1 MKLIA
6 NNKKAYYDYFIE
18 EKFEAGLCLEGSE
31 VKSIR
36 GGNCSIKEA
45 YVKVNNGEVYIIGMY
60 IKNYDQ
66 KNTFNK
72 LNETRERK
80 LLLNK
85 SEIKKLENVLKND
98 GYTIMPL
105 QVYLN
110 DKGKVKLE
118 IGTAKGKKN
127 YDKREVLKKK
137 DQSKEIAKYTKNSL
151 RY

>member
-36 GGNCSIKEA
+36 NGNCSIKES
-45 YVKVNNGEVYIIGMY
+45 YIKINNSEAYIIGMY
-60 IKNYDQ
+60 IKNYEQ

-72 LNETRERK
+72 LNEIRERK

-85 SEIKKLENVLKND
+85 SEIRKLENILKND

-110 DKGKVKLE
+110 EKGKVKLE
-118 IGTAKGKKN
+118 IGSAKGKKN
-127 YDKREVLKKK
+127 YDKREVLKK
-137 DQSKEIAKYTKNSL
+137 IYTFIK
-151 RY
+151 

>member
-36 GGNCSIKEA
+36 NGNCSIKES
-45 YVKVNNGEVYIIGMY
+45 YIKINNSEAYIIGMY
-60 IKNYDQ
+60 IKNYEQ

-85 SEIKKLENVLKND
+85 SEIRKLENILKDD

-110 DKGKVKLE
+110 EKGKVKLE
-118 IGTAKGKKN
+118 IGSAKGKKN

-137 DQSKEIAKYTKNSL
+137 TQSKEIAKYMKNKI
-151 RY
+151 R

>member
-36 GGNCSIKEA
+36 NGNCSIKES
-45 YVKVNNGEVYIIGMY
+45 YIKINNSEAYIIGMY
-60 IKNYDQ
+60 IKNYEQ

>member
-1 MKLIA
+1 MKLIT

-36 GGNCSIKEA
+36 NSNCSIKES
-45 YVKVNNGEVYIIGMY
+45 YIKINNSEAYIIGMY
-60 IKNYDQ
+60 IKNYEQ

-85 SEIKKLENVLKND
+85 SEIRKLENILKDD

-110 DKGKVKLE
+110 EKGKVKLE
-118 IGTAKGKKN
+118 IGSAKGKKN

-137 DQSKEIAKYTKNSL
+137 TQSKEIAKYMKNKI
-151 RY
+151 R